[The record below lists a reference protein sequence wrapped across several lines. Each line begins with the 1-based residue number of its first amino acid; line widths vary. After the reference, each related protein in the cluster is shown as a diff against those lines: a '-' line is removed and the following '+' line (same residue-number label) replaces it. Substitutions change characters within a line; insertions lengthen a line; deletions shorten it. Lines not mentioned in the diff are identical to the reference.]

1 MLAGHDT
8 EVFLGFIVVQTYQTL
23 MWGLGRKQKREG
35 LRLALSMQL
44 EANLPSASYCGMSV
58 DLMIWRPDFSI
69 SSGVAVGGL
78 TWPMS
83 AASSL

>member
-8 EVFLGFIVVQTYQTL
+8 EIFLRFVVVQTYQAL
-23 MWGLGRKQKREG
+23 AWGLGGKEKGWR
-35 LRLALSMQL
+35 LRLTLSIQL
-44 EANLPSASYCGMSV
+44 EANLPSAAYCGMSV

-78 TWPMS
+78 
-83 AASSL
+83 A

>member
-8 EVFLGFIVVQTYQTL
+8 EVFLRFVVVQTYQAL
-23 MWGLGRKQKREG
+23 VWGLGGRKKREG
-35 LRLALSMQL
+35 LRLALSIQL

-78 TWPMS
+78 T
-83 AASSL
+83 